1 MMYVNSTSPAPLC
14 ISPDTQDTDTGC
26 LKNFHPRLK
35 YNSKSLYG
43 NKNER
48 YVETPADVACVL

>member
-14 ISPDTQDTDTGC
+14 ISPDTGYGYRVSQKLSST
-26 LKNFHPRLK
+26 LKIQQQIFLF
-35 YNSKSLYG
+35 